1 MSEKKNWL
9 IDVPV
14 LCIFFVRDDCFAKSF
29 EAVRKARPSKLLL
42 WQDGPR
48 NEKDME
54 GIEKCRKIAENIDW
68 ECEVYRC
75 YNEKNY
81 GCDPSTFYSHKWA
94 FSIVDKCII
103 LEDDVVPDT
112 SFFKFC
118 KELLDKYENDTRVNK
133 ICGMN
138 QVKGFECPDSYFF
151 SSTASVWGWA
161 TWKRV
166 ADTWE
171 ENYEF
176 LDDEYNLNALMTL
189 RNKPEHK
196 EYHKTCLEHKA
207 HGVPHWETVESYA
220 RFFNN
225 QLSIIPS
232 VNMVHNVGVG
242 ENSTHSNLS
251 IDSVSKEKQ
260 EVFYADA
267 NEIEF
272 PLKHPKYVYDN
283 ILYKEKL
290 FKLAGVGHPIINL
303 KNKVVG
309 VLLRLK
315 NGEIKSVVKSIKRKL
330 GISK

>member
-1 MSEKKNWL
+1 MSYNNWL

-176 LDDEYNLNALMTL
+176 LEDEYNLNALLTL
-189 RNKPEHK
+189 RNSKAQK
-196 EYHKTCLEHKA
+196 EYHKTCLEHKGN
-207 HGVPHWETVESYA
+207 GVPHWETVESYA

-251 IDSVSKEKQ
+251 INSVSKEKQ
-260 EVFYADA
+260 EVFYAAA

-283 ILYKEKL
+283 ILYKEEL
-290 FKLAGVGHPIINL
+290 FKLAGVGHPIIHL
-303 KNKVVG
+303 KNKFVG

-330 GISK
+330 GIPK

>member
-176 LDDEYNLNALMTL
+176 LEDKYNLNALLTL
-189 RNKPEHK
+189 RNQKSHK

-303 KNKVVG
+303 KNKGVG